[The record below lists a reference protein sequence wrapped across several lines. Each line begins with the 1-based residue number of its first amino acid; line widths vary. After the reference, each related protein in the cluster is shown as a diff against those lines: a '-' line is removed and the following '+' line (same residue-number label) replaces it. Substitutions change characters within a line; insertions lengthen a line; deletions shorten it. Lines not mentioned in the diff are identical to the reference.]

1 MYVCIYIYMCVCAN
15 TYKCTCVWNAEEM
28 RRQEL
33 EAQKKHLI
41 VFDVG
46 GLLTDVVGCAHFSGR
61 RAVLQMCMC
70 VSLWMYV

>member
-1 MYVCIYIYMCVCAN
+1 
-15 TYKCTCVWNAEEM
+15 VWNAEEM